1 MQTATRQLVLD
12 LYSSL
17 SLQLSSP
24 TLELSQVLGPLL
36 ALGHRGVDLWT
47 CDKIGLGNKIFGS
60 ALSIL
65 EASDGQPKGEAMS
78 PVSPRVAAELLQLLT
93 LLSCWRARCFLGEAS
108 KENSGFLM
116 WCHLIRAS
124 CSKVMAGEAND
135 LLLRLEAFSCYLLLL
150 HLEFLGHKDTQAL
163 PNVPEPHLASIDL
176 ALRDFYAGSSKSS
189 SWRQSAAQLG
199 GREVTICR
207 WLIDRYLREADREAE
222 TEVTPESWEEVK
234 AMVASCASRML
245 AECQH
250 EAIYTSS
257 AAERLLQHLDLESV
271 DPHKSGSDTQAAAL
285 QLLSRLRRYGGRS
298 AHEASQG
305 YQMQFRAA
313 ARHAKENGL
322 EAGLQL
328 AQTLIHWSAPP
339 IIAGSRAATQLGR
352 GMAVALKACCASSGL
367 DLEVLVPW
375 LREAGCPLPGPAA
388 QKLATQLA
396 EDFGLLGQSITAHP
410 QKRPRPWRLTAP
422 AGVWPLVTALQA
434 IGSRIPRS
442 NSWQA
447 KIQETAKRR
456 LAKRRPASG
465 TGPSQ
470 PPTGPGSPG
479 TAAWLAPLEKKSPEA
494 TVPEK
499 VKRKRDE
506 NPRSTAPRLVP
517 AQPAHAPQAA
527 PTKRQWQLKED

>member
-24 TLELSQVLGPLL
+24 TSELSQVLGPLL

-65 EASDGQPKGEAMS
+65 EASDGQQPEGEAV
-78 PVSPRVAAELLQLLT
+78 PTVSPRVAAELLQLLT
-93 LLSCWRARCFLGEAS
+93 LLSCWRARCLLGEAS

-150 HLEFLGHKDTQAL
+150 HLEFLGHKDTQGL
-163 PNVPEPHLASIDL
+163 PKVPEQHLTSIDL
-176 ALRDFYAGSSKSS
+176 ALRDFYAGHTTSSS

-199 GREVTICR
+199 GRDVTICR
-207 WLIDRYLREADREAE
+207 WLIDRYLREADEADGDA
-222 TEVTPESWEEVK
+222 TTPERWEEVRS
-234 AMVASCASRML
+234 MVASCASRML

-257 AAERLLQHLDLESV
+257 AAERLLQQLGHVASV
-271 DPHKSGSDTQAAAL
+271 DPGKSGSDTQVAAL
-285 QLLSRLRRYGGRS
+285 QLLSRLRRYGNRS
-298 AHEASQG
+298 AHEAAQG

-322 EAGLQL
+322 ESGLQL
-328 AQTLIHWSAPP
+328 AKTLIHWSAPP

-352 GMAVALKACCASSGL
+352 GMTVALKACSSKGETEKMGL

-375 LREAGCPLPGPAA
+375 LRDAGCPLPGPAA

-422 AGVWPLVTALQA
+422 AGGWPLVTALQA

-447 KIQETAKRR
+447 KLQETAKRR
-456 LAKRRPASG
+456 LAKRRPAQ
-465 TGPSQ
+465 Q
-470 PPTGPGSPG
+470 PVPPVPPAA
-479 TAAWLAPLEKKSPEA
+479 TAATVTWLAPLEKKSPEA
-494 TVPEK
+494 TV
-499 VKRKRDE
+499 KRKRDE
-506 NPRSTAPRLVP
+506 KPRSTAPRVQVP
-517 AQPAHAPQAA
+517 QAPQAA
-527 PTKRQWQLKED
+527 PAKRKWQLKDE